1 VHTMRFLSGIR
12 PTNLLHIGNYF
23 GAMRQFVEFQKEHDG
38 FVMIADLHA
47 LDTETDA
54 TRLHQNILT
63 LTATYLA
70 VGLDAQK
77 NILFL
82 QSSVPEHTELAHIFS
97 ALVRMSEL
105 ERMTQYKDKAKAR
118 NENVPVALFTY
129 PLLMAADILMYEPD
143 IVPVG
148 DDQTQHVEM
157 TRDIAERFNRH
168 YGETFRVPK
177 LHLTKVGARVM
188 GLDDPTKKMSKSAA
202 SAKNYIA
209 LTDDNNTIRKKIMS
223 AVTDSNG
230 IVAYADDQP
239 GIRNLIDM
247 MHLATGT
254 TVEKIAASYDGKGYG
269 DLKRDVAEAVVAFV
283 EPLRTGIVD
292 RLKDKTTLAET
303 IKEGSNRA
311 RALATKKM
319 ESVRKAVG
327 IFA

>member
-1 VHTMRFLSGIR
+1 MRFLSGIR

-209 LTDDNNTIRKKIMS
+209 LKDDNNTIRKKIMS

>member
-1 VHTMRFLSGIR
+1 MRFLSGIR

-129 PLLMAADILMYEPD
+129 LLLMAADILMYEPD

>member
-1 VHTMRFLSGIR
+1 MRFLSGIR

>member
-1 VHTMRFLSGIR
+1 
-12 PTNLLHIGNYF
+12 
-23 GAMRQFVEFQKEHDG
+23 
-38 FVMIADLHA
+38 
-47 LDTETDA
+47 
-54 TRLHQNILT
+54 
-63 LTATYLA
+63 
-70 VGLDAQK
+70 
-77 NILFL
+77 
-82 QSSVPEHTELAHIFS
+82 
-97 ALVRMSEL
+97 
-105 ERMTQYKDKAKAR
+105 
-118 NENVPVALFTY
+118 
-129 PLLMAADILMYEPD
+129 
-143 IVPVG
+143 
-148 DDQTQHVEM
+148 
-157 TRDIAERFNRH
+157 
-168 YGETFRVPK
+168 
-177 LHLTKVGARVM
+177 M

-292 RLKDKTTLAET
+292 RLKDKTTLVET